1 MQRQEVSWCTLW
13 RPARGTTCKGL
24 CISAGRDWAELLE
37 TAARAGPT
45 RRNPQEREPAALRDG
60 TGRDNPF
67 DNTTCDL
74 KNSISSIRL
83 WALSGEVLSH
93 DSSPRWFVW
102 YSGVPAS
109 QQNLED
115 TDETCADSRYHFDHG
130 SGSQLNESR
139 FDLCRFLVP
148 RDMTVGHFIHMLSNR
163 LHRTTFRNSDM

>member
-1 MQRQEVSWCTLW
+1 MTVQGL
-13 RPARGTTCKGL
+13 ARGPDLKRP
-24 CISAGRDWAELLE
+24 IAGRDWAKILWPVYLRVSRDR
-37 TAARAGPT
+37 TAM
-45 RRNPQEREPAALRDG
+45 
-60 TGRDNPF
+60 
-67 DNTTCDL
+67 
-74 KNSISSIRL
+74 SIVFFSSTQYSVDDHVQSSIRL

-163 LHRTTFRNSDM
+163 LHRTTFRKCGSLDM